1 VLRGNVKN
9 ADGTGEKGVVVKYG
23 SHTQQNMKYSQTQG
37 DNVLKNSARSER
49 KFDGAIS
56 VALELPPGGEMP

>member
-9 ADGTGEKGVVVKYG
+9 ADGEKGVVVKYG
-23 SHTQQNMKYSQTQG
+23 SHTQQNMKSSQTQG